1 MAMTHLQYL
10 LTKLAEECQEAG
22 VRALKCQQFG
32 MKEVQPGQ
40 FLTNEE
46 RLFGELN
53 DIKGVLELLYANGV
67 EYDVNGLAVIEKMN
81 KIDKFRDYSVRL
93 GMVEAP

>member
-22 VRALKCQQFG
+22 IRALKCQQFG
-32 MKEVQPGQ
+32 LDEIQPGQ
-40 FLTNEE
+40 ELTNKE
-46 RLFGELN
+46 RLFWELN

-67 EYDVNGLAVIEKMN
+67 DYDVNPMAVIEKMN
-81 KIDKFRDYSVRL
+81 KIDHFRDYSVRL

>member
-22 VRALKCQQFG
+22 IRALKCQQFG
-32 MKEVQPGQ
+32 LDEIQPGQ
-40 FLTNEE
+40 SLTNKE

-67 EYDVNGLAVIEKMN
+67 DYDVDGIAVIEKMD
-81 KIDKFRDYSVRL
+81 KIDHFRDYSVRL

>member
-22 VRALKCQQFG
+22 IRALKCQQFG
-32 MKEVQPGQ
+32 LEEIQPGQ
-40 FLTNEE
+40 HLTNKE

-67 EYDVNGLAVIEKMN
+67 DYDVDGIAVIEKMD
-81 KIDKFRDYSVRL
+81 KIDKYRDYSVSL
-93 GMVEAP
+93 GLVEAP

>member
-10 LTKLAEECQEAG
+10 LTKLAEECMEAG

-32 MKEVQPGQ
+32 LDEVQPGQ
-40 FLTNEE
+40 PLTNKE

-67 EYDVNGLAVIEKMN
+67 DYDTDCIAVIEKM
-81 KIDKFRDYSVRL
+81 DKVDKYRDYSVSL
-93 GMVEAP
+93 GLVEAP